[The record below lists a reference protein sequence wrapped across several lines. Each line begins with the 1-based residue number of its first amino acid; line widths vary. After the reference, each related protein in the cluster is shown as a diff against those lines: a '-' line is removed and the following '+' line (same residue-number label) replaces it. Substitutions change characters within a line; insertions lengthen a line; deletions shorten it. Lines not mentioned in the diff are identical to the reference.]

1 MLEEKK
7 NVKLSHN
14 LILKERKSLNLS
26 GVLDVDSF
34 DDNAVVAY
42 TELGELTIKG
52 SGLHI
57 SKINLDNGDLE
68 LDGEVYSMEYSDAR
82 PAAKGFFSKL
92 FR

>member
-1 MLEEKK
+1 MSEEKK

-14 LILKERKSLNLS
+14 LILKERKSLNIT

-42 TELGELTIKG
+42 TDLGELTIKG
-52 SGLHI
+52 SNLHI
-57 SKINLDNGDLE
+57 NKINLDSGDLE
-68 LDGEVYSMEYSDAR
+68 IDGEVYSLEYAEDR
-82 PAAKGFFSKL
+82 PAEKGFFSKL

>member
-1 MLEEKK
+1 MIEEKK

-14 LILKERKSLNLS
+14 LILKERKLLNLS

-34 DDNAVVAY
+34 DDRTVVAY

-52 SGLHI
+52 KDLHI
-57 SKINLDNGDLE
+57 SKINLDSGDLE
-68 LDGEVYSMEYSDAR
+68 LDGEIYALEYAEEGPSE
-82 PAAKGFFSKL
+82 KSFFSKL